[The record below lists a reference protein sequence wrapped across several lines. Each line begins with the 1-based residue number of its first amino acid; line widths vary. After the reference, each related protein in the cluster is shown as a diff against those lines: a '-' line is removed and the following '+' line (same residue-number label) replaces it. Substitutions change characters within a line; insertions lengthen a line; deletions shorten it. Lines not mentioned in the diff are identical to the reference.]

1 MPSEISIL
9 LTAAATIGLIHTVL
23 GPDHYLPFIVMARA
37 GRWSLRKTMLITALC
52 GVGHVLGSVLLGA
65 VGIGLGIA
73 ISQLEALETIRGGFA
88 AWVLIAFGLVY
99 TIWGLRWA
107 YRRKPHQH
115 LHVHE
120 DGTYHMHKHVH
131 AKEHAHVHA
140 HEGSARLTPWV
151 LFTIFVLGPCESL
164 IPVLMY
170 PAAKSSLPGL
180 ILVVGTFAVATVLT
194 MLTIVGIATVGA
206 RRISMKP
213 LERYTHAI
221 AGATICLSGLAIQ
234 FLGL

>member
-1 MPSEISIL
+1 MSSEISIL
-9 LTAAATIGLIHTVL
+9 LAASATIGLIHTLL
-23 GPDHYLPFIVMARA
+23 GPDHYVPFIMMARA
-37 GRWSLRKTMLITALC
+37 GQWSMRKTMLVTALC
-52 GVGHVLGSVLLGA
+52 GLGHVLGSVILGA
-65 VGIGLGIA
+65 IGIGLGVA
-73 ISQLEALETIRGGFA
+73 ISQLEAVEAIRGGFA
-88 AWVLIAFGLVY
+88 AWALIAFGLVY

-107 YRRKPHQH
+107 YRRRSHRH
-115 LHVHE
+115 LHVHG
-120 DGTYHMHKHVH
+120 DGTYHVHRHAHAREHVH
-131 AKEHAHVHA
+131 AHE

-151 LFTIFVLGPCESL
+151 LFTIFILGPCEPL

-170 PAAKSSLPGL
+170 PAAQNSLPGL
-180 ILVVGTFAVATVLT
+180 IVVVSAFAAVTVCT
-194 MLTIVGIATVGA
+194 MLTIVAVGTIGA